1 MKYMVDRMR
10 VDELINEYDLTSKSR
25 KQDYIWNRSAVY
37 NFLHLC
43 NYSLTEIGR
52 MLDKNHATVI
62 HGLKLYDNNLMYSDF
77 KYFIK
82 PIEDALQ
89 ECIVVEFKTYND
101 TCVNEAICMVNLENL
116 ISEKL

>member
-62 HGLKLYDNNLMYSDF
+62 HGLKLYDNNLMYS
-77 KYFIK
+77 
-82 PIEDALQ
+82 ALT
-89 ECIVVEFKTYND
+89 IVL
-101 TCVNEAICMVNLENL
+101 NLLTNASASCL
-116 ISEKL
+116 